1 MLKGWNNFAEDEIC
15 QVCWCEIFSR
25 LGCRNIPEKG
35 QEQYISFIKNTGNE
49 LSFHQSILMI
59 LPLMTFFILDMN
71 QFFKLLLRNKE
82 CACFLKRGKRITQRF

>member
-35 QEQYISFIKNTGNE
+35 QEQYISFMQKYR
-49 LSFHQSILMI
+49 Q
-59 LPLMTFFILDMN
+59 
-71 QFFKLLLRNKE
+71 
-82 CACFLKRGKRITQRF
+82 